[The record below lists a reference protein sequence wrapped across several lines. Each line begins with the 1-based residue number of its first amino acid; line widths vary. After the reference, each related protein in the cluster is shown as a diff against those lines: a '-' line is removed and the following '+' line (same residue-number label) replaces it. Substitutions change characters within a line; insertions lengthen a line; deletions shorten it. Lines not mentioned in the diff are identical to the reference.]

1 MLHTAAV
8 EASTLGLLTRLMQD
22 QRISDFQLAGGTN
35 LALRLGHRKSIDLDL
50 FTYQHFD
57 AISLAEYLT
66 QHYQFEKT
74 DVRDEDTVKG
84 YIDDIKVDMI
94 AHIYPPV
101 DELVVLD
108 HVIRMYGYRD
118 IAAMK
123 LAAVSDNGKRLK
135 DFVDIAYLSSIMS
148 LNQMLEAYALKY
160 KNSST
165 LHAIRGLSYF
175 DDIVF
180 DVTIDLIHNSFSWKA
195 IKKRLYEMIKYENRI
210 FETIPC

>member
-1 MLHTAAV
+1 MLHTEAV
-8 EASTLGLLTRLMQD
+8 EASTLGLLRRLMQD
-22 QRISDFQLAGGTN
+22 NRLSDFLLAGGTN
-35 LALRLGHRKSIDLDL
+35 LALRLGHRKSVDLDL

-57 AISLAEYLT
+57 AISLAEHLT
-66 QHYQFEKT
+66 QNYHFEKT

-94 AHIYPPV
+94 AHLYPPIDQTIV
-101 DELVVLD
+101 FERM
-108 HVIRMYGYRD
+108 IRLYGYRD
-118 IAAMK
+118 MAAMK

-148 LNQMLEAYALKY
+148 LNQMIDAYAQKY
-160 KNSST
+160 KNAST

-180 DVTIDLIHNSFSWKA
+180 DVTIDLINSSFNWKI
-195 IKKRLYEMIKYENRI
+195 IKKRIFEMIKYENRI
-210 FETIPC
+210 FETMPC